1 MQQQHKGYRSVN
13 HEIVLE
19 LKLHKSFSNNV
30 DWEIKLIRDITE
42 MLGDNSMASV
52 VVQEVKFSKQDLS
65 SVTFAYT
72 NETLP
77 KDKCPD
83 EQLKQL
89 LTVKYWFLKFLWG

>member
-1 MQQQHKGYRSVN
+1 MN
-13 HEIVLE
+13 HEIVLS

-30 DWEIKLIRDITE
+30 AWEIKLIRDITE
-42 MLGDNSMASV
+42 MLGDSSIASV
-52 VVQEVKFSKQDLS
+52 VVQEVRFSKQDIT
-65 SVTFAYT
+65 SVTFVYT

-89 LTVKYWFLKFLWG
+89 LTVIYIIWFNKF